1 MVLRGRALMIGLVP
15 LQKEGT
21 RDRSLSACTSEIRPW
36 KDNQEE
42 GPHQEPDH
50 AAP

>member
-36 KDNQEE
+36 KDITKKRALTKN
-42 GPHQEPDH
+42 
-50 AAP
+50 